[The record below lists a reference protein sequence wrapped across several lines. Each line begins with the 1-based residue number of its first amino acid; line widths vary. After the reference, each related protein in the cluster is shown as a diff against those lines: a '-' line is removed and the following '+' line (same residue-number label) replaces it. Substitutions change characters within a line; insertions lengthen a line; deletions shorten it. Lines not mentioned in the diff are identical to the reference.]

1 MNISGGAVVWILDA
15 ETGEF
20 RKALLSAEDQVK
32 KTAET
37 IDNSL
42 NRSSRSSINAL
53 SGLGRSVA
61 NVGWGVFTTGAG
73 LASVALTS
81 LITSGIRTA
90 DYIETT
96 KIAMSGLTGSVE
108 DGNKALLI
116 AKDFWEDNPFN
127 RLDVVPAVKSLVQFG
142 RTTQELGGDL
152 KLLGNVSLSTGTPI
166 QELALYFART
176 AGAGRAMTQD
186 LEIMA
191 QRGVP
196 IYKKLQEAISSSDSV
211 FAKQIR
217 NQYGLAKGAEVTSGA
232 VREMASDGVI
242 SFGIFEE
249 ALKNAVNPD
258 AMKDFEQTLSR
269 QVDRFKGSISI
280 LAGEMGG
287 YKITA
292 SELIVEQD
300 GLTRS
305 ATRLAEAF
313 ATGLR
318 TPEMRES
325 INKLGKA
332 LVPFVDKITAL
343 VPLLL
348 DKLGGALNFI
358 SNNTETLIPILG
370 GALVMFGQLGSGIPG
385 VGQVLANLSGA
396 VNGLGGSIMNL
407 VKVNPLLAAF
417 IAFFAV
423 GLVQAYRTN
432 QDFRDSVKK
441 LFTALTELGKKLI
454 PIMTNLVSRFADLA
468 ASDGVT
474 NLLIAFVEVL
484 TIFVNVLNRIP
495 DDVLSALIMGILAFK
510 TLSPVLGIIG
520 NLSSGIGGIT
530 GILGKFGKGGAE
542 AGGKLVGST
551 IAGILKPLGSS
562 EVLKGA
568 ASAALIGVALITVS
582 MGLSKASAVSINLKN
597 LGTVVAA
604 IAIFSGLSALL
615 GKISTQIVPGLI
627 TVIAIAGTLALVG
640 KAIKSVSDNIPS
652 SIGDFAKKMANV
664 GIAIGA
670 MSVLAGVLGLLVST
684 GVGGAVLAAGLLAL
698 VAISAGMV
706 VIAKS
711 IQEVNSKV
719 PSNTVEF
726 TAKIKVIADTIK
738 EIVKLDLGGIL
749 KNLGTAI
756 NVAIIATTI
765 RKYIQIADYLR
776 AIEKIELNKEPIIAK
791 MKLLKEVIELVG
803 ASDDSSIG
811 GQIASVAKNF
821 IKVIDVS
828 IISKVVDVYFD
839 IARKLMVIQD
849 LSLRPEVITKN
860 MNLLKDVVGL
870 VAYSGEGSVLSTM
883 KNAAK
888 QFFDEKA
895 TKSAGRVVQVY
906 TDIIGSVKEIE
917 KLEMNPNQVIKNV
930 KDLSSV
936 LTTVMGIDGGGGLF
950 QTVGSFFK
958 GSPID
963 EKDVGIIQSI
973 LNKFTEIAKTV
984 NGMVSVGG
992 NSIQKI
998 EQIRD
1003 VVYALGNINEVK
1015 SIGNKEYIV
1024 GMSQSILYKMIE
1036 LGESLKKLPE
1046 IDSSKITAIESI
1058 RHAIYELGQI
1068 NEVKNIKDREYIV
1081 GMSQS
1086 ILYKMIEMAETLNRL
1101 PTIGDDS
1108 AGKVEAIR
1116 HAIYELGQINET
1128 NNIKDKE
1135 NIVGMSQSIL
1145 YKMVELGRTLALL
1158 PALTGDEQ
1166 SKVEAIRR
1174 VIYELG
1180 QVNETGNIANKE
1192 FIVGQAQSILYKMI
1206 EISRTVVGIA
1216 PIGPEGFKK
1225 ISDVRHAIYEL
1236 GLINESNNMPAKE
1249 FIVGQ
1254 AQSILYKMSEMS
1266 GVLNRIPAL
1275 RADWLATIQN
1285 IRHAIY
1291 EVGQINES
1299 QNIAGKEFIVGMSIS
1314 ILYKMNE
1321 AAGVINRLPLVT
1333 SDNLNNLRLVRHA
1346 IYEVAQINEDVGNIA
1361 NKQMIVGA
1369 ANGILLDLVKFAN
1382 TLASLP
1388 AVQDSS
1394 GLIHAL
1400 VNNVNT
1406 MMGGLMDSLR
1416 NKSSDM
1422 TPIGA
1427 SFGTNLANGVRS
1439 TAPTVTAAALS
1450 LQGAM
1455 WDSLQ
1460 AKMADEYYQGRAL
1473 ATKLAEGIRTGR
1485 DAAYQAGASLQGAMW
1500 DAINARIG
1508 DLWHQGRAL
1517 ANNLVNGMRAGSGDA
1532 YNSGV
1537 NAVAGFISGAQSKNT
1552 YTVGGWIVQNFL
1564 KGMRNAAKER
1574 SPWKTTQQSGKYAAQ
1589 GLADGIKRNA
1599 SLAVRAATSLANN
1612 VAGAMEN
1619 SSIMNPQMSL
1629 AAYNG
1634 NMPNISSDASNYG
1647 YNSSNRNGAI
1657 INQYNTVNGEVDM
1670 GRVNRDLAWDFK
1682 KI

>member
-42 NRSSRSSINAL
+42 NRSSRSSVNAL
-53 SGLGRSVA
+53 SDLGRSVA

-108 DGNKALLI
+108 EGNKALLI
-116 AKDFWEDNPFN
+116 AKNFWENNPFN
-127 RLDVVPAVKSLVQFG
+127 RLDVVPAVKSLIQFG
-142 RTTQELGGDL
+142 RTTQQVGADL
-152 KLLGNVSLSTGTPI
+152 ELLGNISLSTKTPI

-186 LEIMA
+186 LEIMN

-217 NQYGLAKGAEVTSGA
+217 NQYGLAKGAEVSSGA

-249 ALKNAVNPD
+249 AMRNAVDPK
-258 AMKDFEQTLSR
+258 AMEEFEKTLTR
-269 QVDRFKGSISI
+269 QIERFRGAISI

-292 SELIVEQD
+292 TELIVEQD

-305 ATRLAEAF
+305 ATRLVEAF
-313 ATGLR
+313 ATGLK

-385 VGQVLANLSGA
+385 VGQVLANLSGV

-474 NLLIAFVEVL
+474 NLLIAFVDVL

-582 MGLSKASAVSINLKN
+582 MGLSKASAVNINLKN

-973 LNKFTEIAKTV
+973 LNKFTEIARTV

-998 EQIRD
+998 EQISD
-1003 VVYALGNINEVK
+1003 VIYALGSINEVK

-1024 GMSQSILYKMIE
+1024 GMSTSILYKMVEIGSVLKNLPNIDNSKIKAIQLIQDAIYHIGQINQVDDIAKKEFIVGQSQSILYKMVEIGGV
-1036 LGESLKKLPE
+1036 LKNLPTIDAESAKKVE
-1046 IDSSKITAIESI
+1046 NI
-1058 RHAIYELGQI
+1058 RHVIYELGEI
-1068 NEVKNIKDREYIV
+1068 NLSDDIAKKEFLVGQSQSILYKMVEIGNTLKLLPTIDTDAQAKVETIRRLIYEVGLINQVDDIANREFIV
-1081 GMSQS
+1081 GQSQS
-1086 ILYKMIEMAETLNRL
+1086 ILYKMIEFSRTIEGIVDPGADGLKKIENVRRL
-1101 PTIGDDS
+1101 
-1108 AGKVEAIR
+1108 
-1116 HAIYELGQINET
+1116 IYEVGQVNQVDDIAN
-1128 NNIKDKE
+1128 KE
-1135 NIVGMSQSIL
+1135 FIVGQSQSIL
-1145 YKMVELGRTLALL
+1145 YKMVEFSGVLNAM
-1158 PALTGDEQ
+1158 PALKTDWF
-1166 SKVEAIRR
+1166 VAISNARR
-1174 VIYELG
+1174 AIYEVGLI
-1180 QVNETGNIANKE
+1180 NETANIANKE
-1192 FIVGQAQSILYKMI
+1192 FIVGQ
-1206 EISRTVVGIA
+1206 T
-1216 PIGPEGFKK
+1216 
-1225 ISDVRHAIYEL
+1225 
-1236 GLINESNNMPAKE
+1236 
-1249 FIVGQ
+1249 
-1254 AQSILYKMSEMS
+1254 
-1266 GVLNRIPAL
+1266 
-1275 RADWLATIQN
+1275 
-1285 IRHAIY
+1285 
-1291 EVGQINES
+1291 
-1299 QNIAGKEFIVGMSIS
+1299 IS
-1314 ILYKMNE
+1314 ILYKLNE
-1321 AAGVINRLPLVT
+1321 AAGVIGRLPIINNDQV
-1333 SDNLNNLRLVRHA
+1333 NNLRFIRHA
-1346 IYEVAQINEDVGNIA
+1346 IYEVAQINENVGNIA

-1369 ANGILLDLVKFAN
+1369 ANGILLDLVKFAT

-1394 GLIHAL
+1394 GLINAL
-1400 VNNVNT
+1400 VANVNA
-1406 MMGGLMDSLR
+1406 MMSGMIDSLR
-1416 NKSSDM
+1416 EKSAQM
-1422 TPIGA
+1422 TPVGA
-1427 SFGTNLANGVRS
+1427 SFGNNLANGIKS
-1439 TAPTVTAAALS
+1439 TAPNVAASGAS

-1455 WDSLQ
+1455 WDAIQ
-1460 AKMADEYYQGRAL
+1460 ARMADEYYQGRAL
-1473 ATKLAEGIRTGR
+1473 GMKLAEGVRTGR
-1485 DAAYQAGASLQGAMW
+1485 DAAYQAGASLQGAVW